1 MSVEPGGGDDP
12 SRTPGDSPEMDAKLV
27 VVGRAMASVVERAR
41 RLKMSSLEG
50 YDYPGGKSSSSATPS
65 VSART
70 TNSGG
75 RYGRRPGMSGRS
87 TQSGAQRNT
96 ATGGGG
102 GSSTVRRL
110 KKIDSAPYH
119 RTPRSA
125 QSLTGNLP
133 VPPPPPPPSPRCP
146 QARELFQA
154 LEQADKLMA
163 DYQQTEQLT
172 DSLLRQAEAIKR
184 DLELQCQ
191 LHRDVEL
198 VRDLEV
204 EASGRSLLYLIEAI
218 RAECDSE
225 DVQAIRERC
234 LQSLARSESRFA
246 YQVDEMDG
254 EDDDTD
260 TNTNSETDT
269 EADAEAMAEEDESA
283 SELEGADDRGNGK
296 ATQTD
301 LEPMCSSDYRS
312 SPKSSSSSSLRSGRS
327 TLFYHMMHYVED
339 EILSNIPGEP
349 AGLGLKMDMEPGAE
363 PPDSVLP
370 EAATGEEADL
380 GAGDARE
387 VAQDAV
393 TKSDSI

>member
-1 MSVEPGGGDDP
+1 MEPDGGDDP
-12 SRTPGDSPEMDAKLV
+12 SRAPGDCPEMDAKLV
-27 VVGRAMASVVERAR
+27 AVGRAMASVVERAR

-50 YDYPGGKSSSSATPS
+50 YDYPGGKPSSSVTPS

-75 RYGRRPGMSGRS
+75 RYVRRPGMSGRS
-87 TQSGAQRNT
+87 NQSVVQRNT
-96 ATGGGG
+96 ATGSGG
-102 GSSTVRRL
+102 GSATVRRL
-110 KKIDSAPYH
+110 KKTDSAPYH
-119 RTPRSA
+119 RTPRGA

-146 QARELFQA
+146 QARELFEA
-154 LEQADKLMA
+154 LDQADKLMA

-172 DSLLRQAEAIKR
+172 DNLLRQAEAIKR

-234 LQSLARSESRFA
+234 LQSLARSENRFA
-246 YQVDEMDG
+246 YQVDELDG

-260 TNTNSETDT
+260 TNSDTDT
-269 EADAEAMAEEDESA
+269 EADADAMAEDDQSA
-283 SELEGADDRGNGK
+283 SEMEGADDQGNGK

-301 LEPMCSSDYRS
+301 MEPMCSSDYRS

-349 AGLGLKMDMEPGAE
+349 ASLGMKMDMDPDAE
-363 PPDSVLP
+363 PPDSVP
-370 EAATGEEADL
+370 AAAATDEEADL